1 MAEVPQKPDTDN
13 AIPSSLMES
22 TLGGEE
28 FYNYDATL
36 EIRFLISSRHAGGI
50 IGKNGSYINKIRD
63 RAEVDFHVHRA
74 MSESIPV
81 YTDGSRATQNSPVRT
96 GSCRG
101 RVRNVVQALLLMAD
115 KITELSKNHVR
126 RPSTNGTIFQYGDYQ
141 LTLLLEHK
149 NCGVVIG
156 KRGARI
162 NCNRQRSGA
171 HIKIS
176 THTLEN
182 SSEKTVD
189 VQGSRDNIEN
199 ALETLIVQIA
209 NDPKPSS
216 TQRKYLDDSV
226 PNKQRSAFFV
236 QGRSGHGHHSSMLQ
250 FYPHLLTPATSSY
263 HSPASTASYVI
274 PPTHHYP
281 ANVNQ
286 HRVNVAGS
294 QTSLDVP
301 TPLNNLDTRMYNLV
315 SSNPVGADALN
326 EGEVPQGMALKGKG
340 TQEIGLGALHN
351 HSRSSNDGAF
361 EDHADLP
368 FRAHRI

>member
-1 MAEVPQKPDTDN
+1 MAEVLQKLEPEN
-13 AIPSSLMES
+13 AIPILTES
-22 TLGGEE
+22 PLGGEE
-28 FYNYDATL
+28 YYNYDATL

-50 IGKNGSYINKIRD
+50 IGKSGSYINKIRD

-74 MSESIPV
+74 MSENIPA
-81 YTDGSRATQNSPVRT
+81 YTDGSVYRVPSRACQNSPVRS

-115 KITELSKNHVR
+115 KIHELSKNHVR

-149 NCGVVIG
+149 NCGVIIG

-189 VQGSRDNIEN
+189 VQGSRQSIEN

-216 TQRKYLDDSV
+216 TQRKYLDDTV
-226 PNKQRSAFFV
+226 PTKSRNAFFS
-236 QGRSGHGHHSSMLQ
+236 QGRTSHHHSSMLQ
-250 FYPHLLTPATSSY
+250 FYPHLLAPNSY
-263 HSPASTASYVI
+263 SPSPASTASYVI

-281 ANVNQ
+281 G
-286 HRVNVAGS
+286 VAGS
-294 QTSLDVP
+294 QGLEVATTPLSSLDGRV
-301 TPLNNLDTRMYNLV
+301 MVV
-315 SSNPVGADALN
+315 S
-326 EGEVPQGMALKGKG
+326 EGENKQPEMG
-340 TQEIGLGALHN
+340 IGANVELHN
-351 HSRSSNDGAF
+351 SRSVGRSPVFSRENR
-361 EDHADLP
+361 L
-368 FRAHRI
+368 

>member
-1 MAEVPQKPDTDN
+1 MTDIVQKEAEN
-13 AIPSSLMES
+13 ARPILIES
-22 TLGGEE
+22 PLGGEE
-28 FYNYDATL
+28 YYNYDATL

-50 IGKNGSYINKIRD
+50 IGKSGSYINKIRD

-74 MSESIPV
+74 MSDNIPV
-81 YTDGSRATQNSPVRT
+81 YTDGSRAIQNSPVRT

-115 KITELSKNHVR
+115 KINELSKNHVR

-149 NCGVVIG
+149 NCGVIIG

-189 VQGSRDNIEN
+189 VQGSREAIEN

-216 TQRKYLDDSV
+216 TQRKYLDDSIQAKNRN
-226 PNKQRSAFFV
+226 PFFAH
-236 QGRSGHGHHSSMLQ
+236 GRTSQHHSSMLP
-250 FYPHLLTPATSSY
+250 FYPHMITPSA
-263 HSPASTASYVI
+263 ANYVI
-274 PPTHHYP
+274 PPT
-281 ANVNQ
+281 Q
-286 HRVNVAGS
+286 HFSVAGGQNIEVS
-294 QTSLDVP
+294 TPLSSLDQRVLVVP
-301 TPLNNLDTRMYNLV
+301 DENV
-315 SSNPVGADALN
+315 
-326 EGEVPQGMALKGKG
+326 E
-340 TQEIGLGALHN
+340 LHN
-351 HSRSSNDGAF
+351 SRGVGRSNVF
-361 EDHADLP
+361 SREN
-368 FRAHRI
+368 RI

>member
-1 MAEVPQKPDTDN
+1 MADVPQKPDTDN
-13 AIPSSLMES
+13 AIPTSLMES

-74 MSESIPV
+74 MSETIPV

-189 VQGSRDNIEN
+189 VQGSRENIEN

-236 QGRSGHGHHSSMLQ
+236 QGRSSHGHHSSMLQ
-250 FYPHLLTPATSSY
+250 FYPHLLTPAANSY

-294 QTSLDVP
+294 QSLDVQ

-315 SSNPVGADALN
+315 SNPVGAEALS
-326 EGEVPQGMALKGKG
+326 EGEMAQGVALKKG
-340 TQEIGLGALHN
+340 TQDIGLSALHN
-351 HSRSSNDGAF
+351 HSRSVGRQIFSRENRG
-361 EDHADLP
+361 
-368 FRAHRI
+368 

>member
-1 MAEVPQKPDTDN
+1 MADSAKPDTDN

-74 MSESIPV
+74 MSENIPV
-81 YTDGSRATQNSPVRT
+81 YTDGSCFRRATQNSPVRT

-189 VQGSRDNIEN
+189 VQGSRDAIEN

-216 TQRKYLDDSV
+216 TQRKYLDDSI
-226 PNKQRSAFFV
+226 PNKQRSTFFV

-250 FYPHLLTPATSSY
+250 FYPHLLPPTSSTY
-263 HSPASTASYVI
+263 HSPAASTASYVI

-281 ANVNQ
+281 ANVN
-286 HRVNVAGS
+286 RMNVAGS
-294 QTSLDVP
+294 QTSLDVQ

-315 SSNPVGADALN
+315 SNPVGADTLN
-326 EGEVPQGMALKGKG
+326 EGEIPQGVALKKGG
-340 TQEIGLGALHN
+340 TQDISLSALNH
-351 HSRSSNDGAF
+351 HSRSVGRQNIFSRDT
-361 EDHADLP
+361 
-368 FRAHRI
+368 RV

>member
-1 MAEVPQKPDTDN
+1 MAEGPQKPDTDS
-13 AIPSSLMES
+13 AIPSSLMDS
-22 TLGGEE
+22 SLAVGGEE

-74 MSESIPV
+74 MSENIPI
-81 YTDGSRATQNSPVRT
+81 YTDGSCFRRATQNSPVRT

-101 RVRNVVQALLLMAD
+101 RVRNVVRALLLMAD

-126 RPSTNGTIFQYGDYQ
+126 RPTSNGTIFQYGDYQ

-189 VQGSRDNIEN
+189 VQGSREAIEN

-216 TQRKYLDDSV
+216 TQRKYLDDTV
-226 PNKQRSAFFV
+226 PNKRQNAFFV
-236 QGRSGHGHHSSMLQ
+236 NRANSHGHHSNMLQ
-250 FYPHLLTPATSSY
+250 FYPHLLAPATSSY

-281 ANVNQ
+281 ANVN
-286 HRVNVAGS
+286 RVNVAGS
-294 QTSLDVP
+294 QTSLDVQ

-315 SSNPVGADALN
+315 SNQVGGPEALN
-326 EGEVPQGMALKGKG
+326 EGEVPQGVALKKGG
-340 TQEIGLGALHN
+340 TQDIGLSALHTHT
-351 HSRSSNDGAF
+351 HSRSVGRQIFSREN
-361 EDHADLP
+361 
-368 FRAHRI
+368 RC

>member
-1 MAEVPQKPDTDN
+1 MAEVPQKEEQVSFIEPRIAET
-13 AIPSSLMES
+13 

-28 FYNYDATL
+28 YYNYDATL

-50 IGKNGSYINKIRD
+50 IGKSGSYINQIRD
-63 RAEVDFHVHRA
+63 QAEVDFHVHRA
-74 MSESIPV
+74 I
-81 YTDGSRATQNSPVRT
+81 QNSPVRT

-115 KITELSKNHVR
+115 KINELSKNHVR

-149 NCGVVIG
+149 NCGVIIG

-189 VQGSRDNIEN
+189 VQGSRESIQL
-199 ALETLIVQIA
+199 ALETLVVQIA

-216 TQRKYLDDSV
+216 TQRKYLDDSI
-226 PNKQRSAFFV
+226 PTKQRSQFSFV
-236 QGRSGHGHHSSMLQ
+236 PGRSHTNHSMLQ
-250 FYPHLLTPATSSY
+250 FYPPSLLTNSY
-263 HSPASTASYVI
+263 HSPASAANYVI
-274 PPTHHYP
+274 HPTHHYP
-281 ANVNQ
+281 TSNINRVAPGQ
-286 HRVNVAGS
+286 QEHRQVPGPEGWYVRRAGEE
-294 QTSLDVP
+294 QE
-301 TPLNNLDTRMYNLV
+301 
-315 SSNPVGADALN
+315 
-326 EGEVPQGMALKGKG
+326 EG
-340 TQEIGLGALHN
+340 
-351 HSRSSNDGAF
+351 
-361 EDHADLP
+361 
-368 FRAHRI
+368 

>member
-1 MAEVPQKPDTDN
+1 
-13 AIPSSLMES
+13 MES

-74 MSESIPV
+74 MSENIPI
-81 YTDGSRATQNSPVRT
+81 YTDGSCFRRATQNSPVRT

-101 RVRNVVQALLLMAD
+101 RVRNVVRALLLMAD

-126 RPSTNGTIFQYGDYQ
+126 RPTSNGTIFQYGDYQ

-236 QGRSGHGHHSSMLQ
+236 QGRSGHGHHPS
-250 FYPHLLTPATSSY
+250 
-263 HSPASTASYVI
+263 
-274 PPTHHYP
+274 
-281 ANVNQ
+281 NVNQ

>member
-1 MAEVPQKPDTDN
+1 MAEVPPKPDTDN
-13 AIPSSLMES
+13 VIPTSLMES

-74 MSESIPV
+74 MSENIPV

-126 RPSTNGTIFQYGDYQ
+126 RPSSNGTIFQYGDYQ
-141 LTLLLEHK
+141 LTLLVEHK

-162 NCNRQRSGA
+162 NCNRQRSQA

-182 SSEKTVD
+182 SSEKTLD
-189 VQGSRDNIEN
+189 IQGSRDNIEN

-216 TQRKYLDDSV
+216 TQRKYLDDTV
-226 PNKQRSAFFV
+226 PSKQRGAFFV
-236 QGRSGHGHHSSMLQ
+236 NQGRSNQNSHHSSMLQ
-250 FYPHLLTPATSSY
+250 FYPHLLTPAANSY
-263 HSPASTASYVI
+263 HHHNTPSTSYVI

-281 ANVNQ
+281 ANVN
-286 HRVNVAGS
+286 RMNVAGS
-294 QTSLDVP
+294 QTPSLDVQ
-301 TPLNNLDTRMYNLV
+301 TPLNSLDTRMYNLV
-315 SSNPVGADALN
+315 GNPVDSLN
-326 EGEVPQGMALKGKG
+326 EGEVPQGVSMSKKQN
-340 TQEIGLGALHN
+340 TPELGIAALHN
-351 HSRSSNDGAF
+351 QSRSVGTGRPMFSR
-361 EDHADLP
+361 ES
-368 FRAHRI
+368 RC

>member
-1 MAEVPQKPDTDN
+1 MD
-13 AIPSSLMES
+13 SSLAV
-22 TLGGEE
+22 GGEE

-74 MSESIPV
+74 MSDNIPV

-115 KITELSKNHVR
+115 KINELSKNHVR

-149 NCGVVIG
+149 NCGVIIG

-189 VQGSRDNIEN
+189 VQGSREAIEN

-216 TQRKYLDDSV
+216 TQRKYLDDTV
-226 PNKQRSAFFV
+226 TAK
-236 QGRSGHGHHSSMLQ
+236 QGRNPFGFAPRS
-250 FYPHLLTPATSSY
+250 TS
-263 HSPASTASYVI
+263 
-274 PPTHHYP
+274 
-281 ANVNQ
+281 
-286 HRVNVAGS
+286 
-294 QTSLDVP
+294 
-301 TPLNNLDTRMYNLV
+301 
-315 SSNPVGADALN
+315 
-326 EGEVPQGMALKGKG
+326 
-340 TQEIGLGALHN
+340 
-351 HSRSSNDGAF
+351 
-361 EDHADLP
+361 
-368 FRAHRI
+368 

>member
-1 MAEVPQKPDTDN
+1 
-13 AIPSSLMES
+13 
-22 TLGGEE
+22 
-28 FYNYDATL
+28 
-36 EIRFLISSRHAGGI
+36 
-50 IGKNGSYINKIRD
+50 
-63 RAEVDFHVHRA
+63 

-81 YTDGSRATQNSPVRT
+81 CTDGSFARGRPRIKNSRATQNSPVRT

-115 KITELSKNHVR
+115 KITELSRNHVR

-189 VQGSRDNIEN
+189 VQGSRENIEN

-226 PNKQRSAFFV
+226 PNKPRGTFFV
-236 QGRSGHGHHSSMLQ
+236 QGGRGSHGHHSSMLQ
-250 FYPHLLTPATSSY
+250 FYPHLMTTPAPNTY
-263 HSPASTASYVI
+263 HGASAASYVI

-281 ANVNQ
+281 TSVN
-286 HRVNVAGS
+286 RANVAGN
-294 QTSLDVP
+294 QVSLDVP

-315 SSNPVGADALN
+315 SNPVTDALN
-326 EGEVPQGMALKGKG
+326 EGEIPPQGLALKKQ
-340 TQEIGLGALHN
+340 TQEIGLSALHG
-351 HSRSSNDGAF
+351 HSRSVGRPIFSRENRG
-361 EDHADLP
+361 
-368 FRAHRI
+368 

>member
-1 MAEVPQKPDTDN
+1 MD
-13 AIPSSLMES
+13 SSLAV
-22 TLGGEE
+22 GGEE
-28 FYNYDATL
+28 YYNYDATL

-50 IGKNGSYINKIRD
+50 IGKSGSYINQIRD

-74 MSESIPV
+74 I
-81 YTDGSRATQNSPVRT
+81 QNSPVRT

-101 RVRNVVQALLLMAD
+101 RVRNVVNALLLMAD
-115 KITELSKNHVR
+115 KVNELSKNHVR

-182 SSEKTVD
+182 SSEKTID
-189 VQGSRDNIEN
+189 VQGSRESIQL
-199 ALETLIVQIA
+199 ALETLVVQIA

-226 PNKQRSAFFV
+226 PNKPRGAFFV
-236 QGRSGHGHHSSMLQ
+236 QGRSGSHGHHSSMLQ
-250 FYPHLLTPATSSY
+250 FYPHLMTTPAPNTY
-263 HSPASTASYVI
+263 HGASAASYVI

-281 ANVNQ
+281 ARVNST
-286 HRVNVAGS
+286 NVAGN
-294 QTSLDVP
+294 QVSLDVP

-315 SSNPVGADALN
+315 SNPVTDALN
-326 EGEVPQGMALKGKG
+326 EGEIPPQGLALKKQ
-340 TQEIGLGALHN
+340 TQEIGLSALHA
-351 HSRSSNDGAF
+351 HSRSVGRPIFS
-361 EDHADLP
+361 L
-368 FRAHRI
+368 

>member
-1 MAEVPQKPDTDN
+1 
-13 AIPSSLMES
+13 
-22 TLGGEE
+22 
-28 FYNYDATL
+28 
-36 EIRFLISSRHAGGI
+36 
-50 IGKNGSYINKIRD
+50 
-63 RAEVDFHVHRA
+63 

-182 SSEKTVD
+182 
-189 VQGSRDNIEN
+189 
-199 ALETLIVQIA
+199 LIVQIA

-226 PNKQRSAFFV
+226 PNKPRGAFFV
-236 QGRSGHGHHSSMLQ
+236 QGSRGSHGHHSSILQ
-250 FYPHLLTPATSSY
+250 FYPHLMTTPAPNTY
-263 HSPASTASYVI
+263 HGASAASYVI

-281 ANVNQ
+281 TSVN
-286 HRVNVAGS
+286 RTNVAGN
-294 QTSLDVP
+294 QVSLDVP
-301 TPLNNLDTRMYNLV
+301 TPLNNLVYNAV
-315 SSNPVGADALN
+315 SDALN
-326 EGEVPQGMALKGKG
+326 EGEMAPQGLALKKQ
-340 TQEIGLGALHN
+340 TQEIGLSALHT
-351 HSRSSNDGAF
+351 HSRSVGRPIFSRENRG
-361 EDHADLP
+361 
-368 FRAHRI
+368 

>member
-13 AIPSSLMES
+13 GIPNSIMES

-74 MSESIPV
+74 MSENIPV
-81 YTDGSRATQNSPVRT
+81 YTDGSSFRRATQNSPVRT

-115 KITELSKNHVR
+115 KITELSRNHVR

-189 VQGSRDNIEN
+189 VQGSRENIEN

-226 PNKQRSAFFV
+226 PNKPRGAFFV
-236 QGRSGHGHHSSMLQ
+236 QGNRGSHGHHSSMLQ
-250 FYPHLLTPATSSY
+250 FYPHLMTTPAPNTY
-263 HSPASTASYVI
+263 HGASAASYVI

-281 ANVNQ
+281 TSVN
-286 HRVNVAGS
+286 RANVAGN
-294 QTSLDVP
+294 QVSLDVP

-315 SSNPVGADALN
+315 SNPVSDALI
-326 EGEVPQGMALKGKG
+326 EGEMAPQGMALKKQ
-340 TQEIGLGALHN
+340 TQEIGLSALHA
-351 HSRSSNDGAF
+351 HSRSVGRPIFSRENRG
-361 EDHADLP
+361 
-368 FRAHRI
+368 

>member
-1 MAEVPQKPDTDN
+1 MAEGPQKPDTDS
-13 AIPSSLMES
+13 AIPSSLMDS
-22 TLGGEE
+22 SLAVGGEE

-74 MSESIPV
+74 MSENIPI
-81 YTDGSRATQNSPVRT
+81 YTDGSCFRRATQNSPVRT

-101 RVRNVVQALLLMAD
+101 RVRNVVRALLLMAD

-126 RPSTNGTIFQYGDYQ
+126 RPSSNGTIFQYGDYQ

-189 VQGSRDNIEN
+189 VQGSRENIEN

-250 FYPHLLTPATSSY
+250 FYPHLLAPATSSY
-263 HSPASTASYVI
+263 HSASTASYVI

-281 ANVNQ
+281 ANVN
-286 HRVNVAGS
+286 RVNVAGS
-294 QTSLDVP
+294 QASLDVQ

-315 SSNPVGADALN
+315 SNPVGADALN
-326 EGEVPQGMALKGKG
+326 EGEVPQGMALKK
-340 TQEIGLGALHN
+340 TQDIGLSALHN
-351 HSRSSNDGAF
+351 HSRSVGRQIFSRENRG
-361 EDHADLP
+361 
-368 FRAHRI
+368 

>member
-1 MAEVPQKPDTDN
+1 MAEPTKEEPVYIEPRI
-13 AIPSSLMES
+13 AES

-28 FYNYDATL
+28 YYNYDATL

-50 IGKNGSYINKIRD
+50 IGKSGSYINKIRD
-63 RAEVDFHVHRA
+63 QAEVDFHVHRA
-74 MSESIPV
+74 I
-81 YTDGSRATQNSPVRT
+81 QNSPVRT

-115 KITELSKNHVR
+115 KINELSKNHVR

-149 NCGVVIG
+149 NCGVIIG

-189 VQGSRDNIEN
+189 VQGTRESIQL
-199 ALETLIVQIA
+199 ALETLVVQIA

-216 TQRKYLDDSV
+216 TQRKYLDDSI
-226 PNKQRSAFFV
+226 PTKQRSQFSFV
-236 QGRSGHGHHSSMLQ
+236 PGRSHANHSMLQ
-250 FYPHLLTPATSSY
+250 FYPGLLTQNSY
-263 HSPASTASYVI
+263 HSPASTANYVI
-274 PPTHHYP
+274 HPTHHYP
-281 ANVNQ
+281 TSNINRVATGQ
-286 HRVNVAGS
+286 QEHRQVPGPEGWYVRRHAGEE
-294 QTSLDVP
+294 Q
-301 TPLNNLDTRMYNLV
+301 
-315 SSNPVGADALN
+315 A
-326 EGEVPQGMALKGKG
+326 EG
-340 TQEIGLGALHN
+340 
-351 HSRSSNDGAF
+351 
-361 EDHADLP
+361 
-368 FRAHRI
+368 